1 MCFKLKSIR
10 YERPL
15 LDAAEWNKTKKY
27 LAIFLILQIR
37 DEQFDVT
44 PPSASLRVINGE
56 FLGFSFLPNLPQ
68 GGGLKLSQL
77 FWNSNIE
84 RILGTPCNKLGVN
97 VFSFS
102 PPLTSVAR
110 SLFRGL
116 LSFSSHFKTSPH
128 ILGATENVGR
138 PHGDFK

>member
-15 LDAAEWNKTKKY
+15 LDAAEWNKTKKS

-56 FLGFSFLPNLPQ
+56 FLGFSPIYHGEGASNYPNYFGIQTLN
-68 GGGLKLSQL
+68 G
-77 FWNSNIE
+77 FWEHPVTN
-84 RILGTPCNKLGVN
+84 LALMC
-97 VFSFS
+97 
-102 PPLTSVAR
+102 
-110 SLFRGL
+110 
-116 LSFSSHFKTSPH
+116 SHFH
-128 ILGATENVGR
+128 
-138 PHGDFK
+138 HH